1 MRRLLLVV
9 SMVVL
14 AGCNRDLFKPGSGA
28 AAIAGSAKLTPERLA
43 GFVGEAKGAQLNNE
57 TADFI
62 TNVWVD
68 FALFAQA
75 VAKNE
80 NLTDSATIAAAMWP
94 QITELKATSWHDS
107 LMAKR
112 VSVTPD
118 AVSKAYDAGDV
129 RIFQH
134 ILIHQ
139 SATATPEEKAAARKQ
154 AQKAVAAVKGGTP
167 FAQVASQMSQDPGS
181 ARDGGMLPIGPKGRF
196 VPQFDSV
203 AWNLTPGQ
211 MTGIVETPF
220 GLHII
225 RRPPL
230 AEVQDRFDQYLRQA
244 EIGAL
249 DSLYMDSLAIQ
260 KHLKI
265 ESGAPALMKE
275 AINSPDKM
283 AKSSKA
289 LATYDGGKL
298 SVEEFL
304 RWARVLPPQVTGQLK
319 TAPDSMLTR
328 FAKILSTNI
337 LLINQAD
344 SAGVKPTAEQWAEM
358 TKQYTQV
365 LDSVKANM
373 ELAPAADSSG
383 SQAERLKVAD
393 TKLDTYMD
401 QILTSQK
408 RFMPLPSSLGQVLRD
423 RSKVEINNTGVS
435 KALEIARASQAAKDS
450 TAKKPDSSGTARPT
464 GMQPAPGPAPVPAT
478 PAPGN

>member
-28 AAIAGSAKLTPERLA
+28 AAVAGSAKLSPERLA
-43 GFVGEAKGAQLNNE
+43 DFVGEAKGAQLNNE

-68 FALFAQA
+68 FSLFAQA
-75 VAKNE
+75 VARNE

-129 RIFQH
+129 RVFQH
-134 ILIHQ
+134 ILVRQ

-154 AQKAVAAVKGGTP
+154 AQQALAAVKGGAP
-167 FAQVASQMSQDPGS
+167 FAQVASQLSQDPGS
-181 ARDGGMLPIGPKGRF
+181 ARDGGFLPIGPKGRF

-203 AWNLTPGQ
+203 AWNLAPGQ

-220 GLHII
+220 GLHVI

-230 AEVQDRFDQYLRQA
+230 AEVQERFDQFLRSS

-249 DSLYMDSLAIQ
+249 DSLYMDSLALQ
-260 KHLKI
+260 RHLKI

-275 AINSPDKM
+275 ALATPDKM
-283 AKSSKA
+283 HKSSKA
-289 LATYDGGKL
+289 LSTYDGGKL
-298 SVEEFL
+298 TVEEFL

-328 FAKILSTNI
+328 FTRILSTNI

-344 SAGVKPTAEQWAEM
+344 SAGVKPTPEQWAEM

-383 SQAERLKVAD
+383 SQAERLKVAE

-401 QILTSQK
+401 QILSSQK

-423 RSKVEINNTGVS
+423 RSKVDVSTAGVT
-435 KALEIARASQAAKDS
+435 KALEIARTKQAAKDS
-450 TAKKPDSSGTARPT
+450 TRKNDSSGTAAPT